1 MLILY
6 LEKLMHLEILYYS
19 CTDRVNITIK
29 IVTSSTNRQRNSQG
43 ASGDEEARRAATSNE
58 VDISTTS

>member
-1 MLILY
+1 
-6 LEKLMHLEILYYS
+6 MHLEILYYS